1 MTALDLLCAP
11 WAIIPDYLERYRAII
26 DAHMRGERVNL
37 QELEARLGG
46 PLPGPER
53 GGYEVRQGV
62 ALIPMRGPMSQRMNL
77 MADVSGGTSTELLT
91 RDIKTA
97 TIDPKVRAIIVLGDT
112 PGGAVAGTPG
122 AAAALFAARGVKPT
136 ALLVDEMAAS
146 AGYWVGSAADQVLM
160 GSSVSQAGSIGV
172 VHTHRDIS
180 KAEDAEGIKTTE
192 IVAGKYKRIASQ
204 HGPLTEPGREYL
216 QAQVDHLYSVFVDN
230 IAQYRGKSAEQVL
243 AEMADGRIFIGQQAI
258 DAGLADGFHTL
269 ESLVAEMADRAKWR
283 PVDSRQQ
290 RAKMKAESASTGPPA
305 AAQLPP
311 VPVSMSSNSEQVA
324 QWAADNP
331 EAAAALRA
339 EGAASERQK
348 FQGWQSPDQVTAAVA
363 AARLDGASAEAQ
375 RSAAVRAQVIPGHEA
390 LIEQLAA
397 DGVTTG
403 EQAAVRVLA
412 AERER
417 LTAAGDARLAN
428 NPPAVPFAHAG
439 DKLEA
444 APAAADPLADQ
455 RLAEALAARAG
466 VIQREAAERGELITT
481 VAAVQR
487 AQAEQLNGG
496 V

>member
-11 WAIIPDYLERYRAII
+11 WAIIPDYLGHYRTII
-26 DAHMRGERVNL
+26 DAHMRGERVNM
-37 QELEARLGG
+37 QELEARRGG

-97 TIDPKVRAIIVLGDT
+97 TLDPKVKALILLGDT

-160 GSSVSQAGSIGV
+160 GSPVAQAGSIGV
-172 VHTHRDIS
+172 VGTHRDTS
-180 KAEDAEGIKTTE
+180 KAEEAAGIKTTE

-204 HGPLTEPGREYL
+204 HGPLTESGREYL
-216 QAQVDHLYSVFVDN
+216 QAQVDHLYSVFVDT
-230 IAQYRGKSAEQVL
+230 IAQNRGKSAEQVL

-269 ESLVAEMADRAKWR
+269 DSLVAEMVDRAKWR

-290 RAKMKAESASTGPPA
+290 RAKMRTKSASTGPPA

-311 VPVSMSSNSEQVA
+311 VPVSMSNSEQVA

-348 FQGWQSPDQVTAAVA
+348 FQGWQSLDQVTAAVA
-363 AARLDGASAEAQ
+363 AARLDGATAEAQ

-417 LTAAGDARLAN
+417 LRAAGDARLAN

-439 DKLEA
+439 ENRET

-496 V
+496 I